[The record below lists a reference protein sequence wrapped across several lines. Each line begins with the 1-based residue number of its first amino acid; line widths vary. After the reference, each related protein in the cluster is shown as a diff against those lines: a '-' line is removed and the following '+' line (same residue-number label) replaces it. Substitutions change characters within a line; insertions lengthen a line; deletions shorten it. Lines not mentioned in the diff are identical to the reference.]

1 MRWSTGMGFL
11 TILQRPELAGDPEI
25 PQILKLTQD
34 AGGLQDLWLAI
45 QRKHPA
51 LLDTPLSTRPDDE
64 RTIGQLIMAR
74 MDAMGDTCER
84 YLDREISAE
93 TLRLEIREHRKVT
106 RALVAEIRVDDL
118 GPGRA

>member
-34 AGGLQDLWLAI
+34 AGGLQDLWLFI
-45 QRKHPA
+45 QRKHPTF
-51 LLDTPLSTRPDDE
+51 LEKPLSSRPDDE

-93 TLRLEIREHRKVT
+93 ALAQEIREHRKVT

-118 GPGRA
+118 GPDRA

>member
-1 MRWSTGMGFL
+1 MGFL
-11 TILQRPELAGDPEI
+11 TILQRPELAGDPET

-34 AGGLQDLWLAI
+34 AGGLQDLWLSI
-45 QRKHPA
+45 QRKRPA

-84 YLDREISAE
+84 YLDREIGADALKQE
-93 TLRLEIREHRKVT
+93 VREHRKVT

-118 GPGRA
+118 GPDRA

>member
-34 AGGLQDLWLAI
+34 AGGLQDLWLSI
-45 QRKHPA
+45 QRKRPI
-51 LLDTPLSTRPDDE
+51 LLDTPLSTRPDDT

-84 YLDREISAE
+84 YLDREITPE
-93 TLRLEIREHRKVT
+93 ELGLEIREHRKVT

-118 GPGRA
+118 GPKPA